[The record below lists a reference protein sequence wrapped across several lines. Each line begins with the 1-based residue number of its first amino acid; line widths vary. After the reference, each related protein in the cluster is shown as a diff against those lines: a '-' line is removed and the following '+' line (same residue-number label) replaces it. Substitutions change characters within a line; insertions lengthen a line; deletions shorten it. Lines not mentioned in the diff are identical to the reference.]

1 MTVAR
6 TEFDSG
12 LRVISERMP
21 GVRSVALGIW
31 VGTGSRDEQPRIL
44 GASHFLEHLLFKGTR
59 TRSAQDIAEAFDV
72 VGGDLNAFTAKEN
85 TCFYSRVRDK
95 DLPMAV
101 AFLGDM
107 IQDSVLRPSDF
118 DAERQVILEEI
129 HMRDD
134 TPDDLVHDLM
144 NETLWP
150 DHPLGRAV
158 LGTLESIE
166 STSRDQVRRFY
177 KKHYVPGNLVIA
189 LAGNVKHEDAVKLVR
204 ANFDA
209 GKIRRTKTPGSWLTR
224 QARDVPRASGRSVVH
239 RRPTEQAHL
248 CLGANGLARS
258 DPDRFALGIVN
269 NALGGGMSSR
279 LFQEVREKRG
289 LAYSVYSY
297 HQMYAEVGLFA
308 VYAGTT
314 PSKAQEVLAL
324 VHEQLEDVA
333 GNGIT
338 QAELDKA
345 KGHMKGSMVLS
356 MEETSGRMSRLGK
369 SAIMGGEVL
378 TVSQALKRVDA
389 VTLDDTLRVAE
400 RVLDGPLSLA
410 VVGPF
415 DADAFGATEA
425 SFGEAEAA
433 HHGGP
438 A

>member
-12 LRVISERMP
+12 LRVISERMS

-31 VGTGSRDEQPRIL
+31 VGTGSRDEQPRL
-44 GASHFLEHLLFKGTR
+44 SGASHFLEHLLFKGTR
-59 TRSAQDIAEAFDV
+59 TRSAQDIAEAFDA

-85 TCFYSRVRDK
+85 TCFYARVRDR
-95 DLPMAV
+95 DLPMAIE
-101 AFLGDM
+101 FLGDM
-107 IQDSVLRPSDF
+107 IQDSVLRSLDF

-158 LGTLESIE
+158 LGTLESVE

-177 KKHYVPGNLVIA
+177 RKHYVPGNLVIA
-189 LAGNVKHEDAVKLVR
+189 LAGNVKHEDAIKLVR

-209 GKIRRTKTPGSWLTR
+209 GKIRRTKTPAPWTTR
-224 QARDVPRASGRSVVH
+224 QVRDVPRASGRSVVH

-258 DPDRFALGIVN
+258 DPDRFALGLVN
-269 NALGGGMSSR
+269 NAFGGGMSSR
-279 LFQEVREKRG
+279 LFQEIREKRG

-297 HQMYAEVGLFA
+297 HQMYAEAGLFA

-333 GNGIT
+333 GSGIT
-338 QAELDKA
+338 ESELEKA

-378 TVSQALKRVDA
+378 TVSQALKRVGA
-389 VTLDDTLRVAE
+389 VTLDDTRRVAE
-400 RVLDGPLSLA
+400 RVLGGSMSLA

-415 DADAFGATEA
+415 DGDAFGAMDA
-425 SFGEAEAA
+425 SLGEAA
-433 HHGGP
+433 HHGGS

>member
-31 VGTGSRDEQPRIL
+31 VGTGSRDEQPRIS

-59 TRSAQDIAEAFDV
+59 TRSAQDIAEAFDA

-85 TCFYSRVRDK
+85 TCFYARVRDK

-101 AFLGDM
+101 AYLGDM
-107 IQDSVLRPSDF
+107 IQDSVLRPADF

-158 LGTLESIE
+158 LGTLESVE

-177 KKHYVPGNLVIA
+177 RKHYVPGNLVVA

-209 GKIRRTKTPGSWLTR
+209 RKIRRTKSPGPWMTR

-239 RRPTEQAHL
+239 RRQTEQAHL

-297 HQMYAEVGLFA
+297 HQMYAETGLFA

-314 PSKAQEVLAL
+314 PSKAKEVLAL
-324 VHEQLEDVA
+324 VNEQLEDVA
-333 GNGIT
+333 GSGIT
-338 QAELDKA
+338 GAELEKA

-369 SAIMGGEVL
+369 SAIMSGEVL
-378 TVSQALKRVDA
+378 TVSQALKRVDG
-389 VTLDDTLRVAE
+389 VTLDDTRRVAE
-400 RVLDGPLSLA
+400 RVLGGEISLA

-415 DADAFGATEA
+415 AGDAFGAMD
-425 SFGEAEAA
+425 SSMGEAA

-438 A
+438 E